1 VAEAH
6 DIAVAAEP
14 PGTSRRFERS
24 AVAVMLHQLGGIG
37 KGKTS
42 VDEDRIHDGA
52 VYRIGLEGLPTSVV
66 NAALT
71 ISRGLAVEA

>member
-1 VAEAH
+1 
-6 DIAVAAEP
+6 
-14 PGTSRRFERS
+14 
-24 AVAVMLHQLGGIG
+24 MLHELGGIG

-42 VDEDRIHDGA
+42 VDEDRIHGGA
-52 VYRIGLEGLPTSVV
+52 VYWIGLEGLPTSVV